1 VVRQTG
7 QPAALDAGQRHL
19 ALKIKRFVSGV
30 LSNTKNTN
38 RTMANTIG
46 TTPIS
51 SHRPVDIDACGR
63 ARYAR
68 RPLSV
73 ILLGACSC
81 RDLRASSR

>member
-1 VVRQTG
+1 VRQTG

-51 SHRPVDIDACGR
+51 SHRPVDIDA
-63 ARYAR
+63 
-68 RPLSV
+68 
-73 ILLGACSC
+73 
-81 RDLRASSR
+81 LRACALRSPAPVGGLVGRVLMPRLACF